1 MVAITAAE
9 QMRCCIL
16 APRFQNEEFYS
27 ERTVMFFTFLKSL
40 FTSSFL
46 FPRTKQLSSTQ
57 SLSLKAANSTSSMCS
72 SSSTAQHI
80 MRILDDLY
88 PDPPAPLD
96 HYDTFTFLIAV
107 ILSAQTTD
115 GSVNLATK
123 ELFRLAPDPQTLSK
137 MDPKEVQG
145 LIARVGLA
153 PKKSVYIV
161 ETAKAIVDKFGGV
174 VPSTLDEL
182 QTLPG
187 VGLKTASVVLSHSF
201 GIESFGVD
209 THIHRLAKRWNISAE
224 GKSAEV
230 AQKDL
235 MNYFPQEK
243 WNKLHLQMIYFG
255 REYCTAVNH
264 DNKNCPMCSWVK
276 SKTKDPPTEYHIYT
290 PMKEKKGIVFYSE
303 RVKEINS
310 RSLEQKEIMG
320 LKSSPISS
328 TTPDASE
335 LVNTMDK
342 TVEKITGKKRKSTK
356 TKQTYTDRTA
366 LPQ

>member
-1 MVAITAAE
+1 MCSYVHTHI
-9 QMRCCIL
+9 
-16 APRFQNEEFYS
+16 Y
-27 ERTVMFFTFLKSL
+27 
-40 FTSSFL
+40 
-46 FPRTKQLSSTQ
+46 TQ
-57 SLSLKAANSTSSMCS
+57 SLSLKATNKNATTTKMTSATFST
-72 SSSTAQHI
+72 TAQHI
-80 MRILDDLY
+80 MCILDDLY

-96 HYDTFTFLIAV
+96 HFDTFTFLIAV

-123 ELFRLAPDPQTLSK
+123 ELFLRAPDPQTLSK
-137 MDPKEVQG
+137 MDPKEVQV
-145 LIARVGLA
+145 LISRVGLA

-161 ETAKAIVDKFGGV
+161 ETAKAIVKNFNGD
-174 VPSTLDEL
+174 VPSTLEEL

-230 AQKDL
+230 AQRDL
-235 MNYFPQEK
+235 MDYFPKEK

-264 DNKNCPMCSWVK
+264 ENKNCPICSWVR
-276 SKTKDPPTEYHIYT
+276 SQTKKPPTSSEYHLFT
-290 PMKEKKGIVFYSE
+290 PMKEKKGIVFYAE

-310 RSLEQKEIMG
+310 RSSKQREIMS
-320 LKSSPISS
+320 LKSSPPTSASASASASASS
-328 TTPDASE
+328 
-335 LVNTMDK
+335 
-342 TVEKITGKKRKSTK
+342 KKRKSSAKVKLEFNNNDDTVTVTGTSADIDTGAIVVK
-356 TKQTYTDRTA
+356 RQRNRRKLQ
-366 LPQ
+366 

>member
-1 MVAITAAE
+1 
-9 QMRCCIL
+9 
-16 APRFQNEEFYS
+16 
-27 ERTVMFFTFLKSL
+27 
-40 FTSSFL
+40 
-46 FPRTKQLSSTQ
+46 
-57 SLSLKAANSTSSMCS
+57 
-72 SSSTAQHI
+72 

-96 HYDTFTFLIAV
+96 HHDTFTFLIAV

-123 ELFRLAPDPQTLSK
+123 ELFRRAADPYTLSK

-161 ETAKAIVDKFGGV
+161 ETAKAIVDNFDGV

-235 MNYFPQEK
+235 MNYFPKEK

-264 DNKNCPMCSWVK
+264 ENKNCPMCSWVR
-276 SKTKDPPTEYHIYT
+276 SKTKDPPKEYHTFT
-290 PMKEKKGIVFYSE
+290 PMKEKKGIVFYSD
-303 RVKEINS
+303 RVKEIKG
-310 RSLEQKEIMG
+310 RSLEQREIMG
-320 LKSSPISS
+320 LKSSPISIKS
-328 TTPDASE
+328 PDADDS
-335 LVNTMDK
+335 LNDTNK
-342 TVEKITGKKRKSTK
+342 TVEKLSGKKRKDTK
-356 TKQTYTDRTA
+356 LSKSAKVKLEFSSSYDEVATAMDTNSSASVAKKQKTNGYKRK
-366 LPQ
+366 